1 MNRFIRILM
10 FIYSVLIAIIS
21 VILLYALVDDAIFTQ
36 LLHPLQ
42 EFAKGPV
49 SRYVYLAVLLLFFLT
64 SIISITNQ
72 ISMGRLNRTRLKKTD
87 IGSVDIGADAIE
99 SIALNSAKSAQVGI
113 KSAKCHVAPGKNGAI
128 KLSLNCILYSNVEIP
143 SSMSKVQEKVKKDIE
158 RYTGIIVDE
167 VFVKVSRVEAAT
179 AKVESR

>member
-21 VILLYALVDDAIFTQ
+21 VILLYALVDDRIFAE
-36 LLHPLQ
+36 LLLPLQ
-42 EFAKGPV
+42 SIARGPV
-49 SRYVYLAVLLLFFLT
+49 SRYVYLAVLFLFFIT
-64 SIISITNQ
+64 SVISITNQ
-72 ISMGRLNRTRLKKTD
+72 ISLGRINRTRLRKTD
-87 IGSVDIGADAIE
+87 IGSVDIGPDAIE

-128 KLSLNCILYSNVEIP
+128 KLSITCVLYSNVEIP
-143 SSMSKVQEKVKKDIE
+143 SSMTKVQEKVKKDIE

>member
-10 FIYSVLIAIIS
+10 FIYSVMIAIVS
-21 VILLYALVDDAIFTQ
+21 VILLYAMVEEALFAH
-36 LLHPLQ
+36 LLSNLNA
-42 EFAKGPV
+42 FSTGPV
-49 SRYVYLAVLLLFFLT
+49 SRYVYLVILLLFFLT
-64 SIISITNQ
+64 SVISITNI
-72 ISMGRLNRTRLKKTD
+72 ISLGRLNRTRLKKTD

-113 KSAKCHVAPGKNGAI
+113 KSTKCHVAPGKNGAI
-128 KLSLNCILYSNVEIP
+128 KLSLTCILYSNVEIP
-143 SSMSKVQEKVKKDIE
+143 SSMAKVQEKVKKDIE